1 MLLIFVYFVY
11 FSSDFL
17 AIPILL
23 WRLETLALPQQI
35 LLLMIYFSIYTLT
48 CSSFLFFL
56 LHKKPHTPLFLSL
69 LHTFSS
75 SIIELPLVFFSF
87 FLSFKDL
94 IVRHFIYFPICA
106 CAFVVAL
113 HATFFFF
120 FYKVFEFSYS
130 KVLKWNSNHR
140 HCLKSQALQ
149 LLEDTHQTIFCSH
162 HLPKEEG
169 SFGFNHFL
177 LLASKGSS

>member
-1 MLLIFVYFVY
+1 MASIPVVGKA
-11 FSSDFL
+11 FL
-17 AIPILL
+17 VVLVCQPI
-23 WRLETLALPQQI
+23 ALQI
-35 LLLMIYFSIYTLT
+35 LITFHLITLLHLYDLDLYKSII
-48 CSSFLFFL
+48 SFF

-130 KVLKWNSNHR
+130 KVLK
-140 HCLKSQALQ
+140 
-149 LLEDTHQTIFCSH
+149 
-162 HLPKEEG
+162 
-169 SFGFNHFL
+169 
-177 LLASKGSS
+177 